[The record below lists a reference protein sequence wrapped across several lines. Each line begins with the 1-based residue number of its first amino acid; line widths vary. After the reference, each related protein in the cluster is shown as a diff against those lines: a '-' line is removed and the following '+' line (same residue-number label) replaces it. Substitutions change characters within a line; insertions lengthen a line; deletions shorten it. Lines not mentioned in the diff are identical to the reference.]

1 MYQLPNL
8 LRIARQSP
16 PPRLHAGI
24 WTDNTANC
32 SSNLKYHAK
41 HHLPDTVSPHRV
53 MTKNDFFLYST
64 NFTINRQIYIYK
76 KHNSISVYFCKQVSF
91 MTELLSLDPS
101 QSLPKMVTGWKT
113 YLLML
118 SMAALLILSYRL
130 IFNLQKIY
138 TQIYKFLPLVIYQIK
153 WPSNLKPYHFQNN
166 PKQPNLQP
174 TEYVTP
180 TLWPVAEFYQQ
191 K

>member
-1 MYQLPNL
+1 
-8 LRIARQSP
+8 
-16 PPRLHAGI
+16 
-24 WTDNTANC
+24 
-32 SSNLKYHAK
+32 
-41 HHLPDTVSPHRV
+41 
-53 MTKNDFFLYST
+53 
-64 NFTINRQIYIYK
+64 
-76 KHNSISVYFCKQVSF
+76 
-91 MTELLSLDPS
+91 
-101 QSLPKMVTGWKT
+101 MVTGWKT

-130 IFNLQKIY
+130 ICNLQKIY

-153 WPSNLKPYHFQNN
+153 WPSNLKPYHFQSCILYN

-191 K
+191 KYNKVSTPRVVCHEYFGISFVEKSQKISVHYQSPHNSLLWSLPTELQTSHLDHQGYWWALFYYFQ